1 VTRMRRGRGTTVI
14 ELVVGAALGL
24 LVLGACVGAFA
35 AAARVVATFGG
46 RAEAEDTAQLAVEAF
61 RFDVRRAGFD
71 PTVAGVEALV
81 EALPD
86 QLGLHADLD
95 GDGAIDAASEEA
107 TRWVC
112 VLSPPRLSRIIGA
125 QSLPVAAPATR
136 CGLRYFDGDGT
147 ELTPAPGGLAAA
159 ERARVR
165 LLVLDLA
172 VTPPGGGAPA
182 ERTAAVALRGRP

>member
-1 VTRMRRGRGTTVI
+1 VTGPPARRGTTVI

-24 LVLGACVGAFA
+24 LVLGACIGAFA
-35 AAARVVATFGG
+35 AAARVVAAIGG
-46 RAEAEDTAQLAVEAF
+46 RAEAEDTAELALEAF

-71 PTVAGVEALV
+71 PAAAGVEALV

-86 QLGLHADLD
+86 RLGLHADLD
-95 GDGAIDAASEEA
+95 GDGAIDAGSEEA

-112 VLSPPRLSRIIGA
+112 AVAPPQLSRIVGA
-125 QSLPVAAPATR
+125 QSLPVAAPTTR
-136 CGLRYFDGDGT
+136 CGLRYFDGDGQ
-147 ELTPAPGGLAAA
+147 ELLPVPGGLGTA

-165 LLVLDLA
+165 LTVLSLTVVPA
-172 VTPPGGGAPA
+172 GGGAPA